1 MRCCDFDFATPAEN
15 LACDEALLDL
25 CEEDL
30 EDEVLRF
37 WEPSDYFV
45 VLGYA
50 NRAADEVNL
59 DFCRQAGVPVLRRCT
74 GGGTVL
80 QGTGCLNYSLILRF
94 ADVAG
99 LHSISLTNQFV
110 LDRQEKALGHVLGAK
125 VDAQG
130 CTDLVIGGHKFSGNA
145 QRRRKRTLIFHGT
158 FLLNFDIPMIEKTL
172 RMPTKQPGYRAN
184 RSHTDFLTNLNVPA
198 VRIKDAL
205 REAWQ
210 ASEEIEKLPFE
221 RVTWL
226 VRQKYERH
234 DWNYKF

>member
-1 MRCCDFDFATPAEN
+1 MRSCDFDFATPAEN

-37 WEPSDYFV
+37 WEPANYFV

-50 NRAADEVNL
+50 NKAADEVNL

-80 QGTGCLNYSLILRF
+80 QGRGCLNYSLILRF

-110 LDRQEKALGHVLGAK
+110 LDRQEKALGRVLGAK
-125 VDAQG
+125 VDVQG
-130 CTDLVIGGHKFSGNA
+130 
-145 QRRRKRTLIFHGT
+145 
-158 FLLNFDIPMIEKTL
+158 
-172 RMPTKQPGYRAN
+172 
-184 RSHTDFLTNLNVPA
+184 
-198 VRIKDAL
+198 
-205 REAWQ
+205 
-210 ASEEIEKLPFE
+210 
-221 RVTWL
+221 
-226 VRQKYERH
+226 
-234 DWNYKF
+234 